1 MLRWRSHFLVTL
13 LWAFPIG
20 SLVAAPASPSKP
32 GSAGAKTPAKTGT
45 TASQS
50 AAPTQTG
57 TDSTTAAPKESAPSA
72 EPLSQEAMNSA
83 SKEDAIS
90 VPNPG
95 ELMAALN
102 KQGKPNWQ
110 SQYRQPIPT
119 VFSSRPQIA
128 LNLGGLIAD
137 GYIAIEAED
146 SQQVKNIGKDIIS
159 LAKALNVSENVL
171 RRGKSI
177 EEFADNNEWN
187 TLKEEL
193 EATQNEVKLTMNE
206 QQDRDLVVLV
216 TLGGWIRG
224 TEVVSGWI
232 AENYTPETA
241 KLLRQ
246 PAVVEILRAGLNN
259 LPEKLKNDPLIQ
271 SVNTDLAKIQSMVS
285 FPKETAPSLEE
296 VKALK
301 AASSELVKLIIT
313 KK

>member
-1 MLRWRSHFLVTL
+1 MLRWCPHFPFALALALVV
-13 LWAFPIG
+13 G
-20 SLVAAPASPSKP
+20 SVQTQATPATVSKAAAAKVGIEKTSGTSSSVNAPANVAPVP
-32 GSAGAKTPAKTGT
+32 VVPAVGL
-45 TASQS
+45 
-50 AAPTQTG
+50 TQEEM
-57 TDSTTAAPKESAPSA
+57 DHS
-72 EPLSQEAMNSA
+72 
-83 SKEDAIS
+83 SKEDSIS
-90 VPNPG
+90 VPTPG
-95 ELMAALN
+95 EILAALN

-119 VFSSRPQIA
+119 AYSSRPQIA

-146 SQQVKNIGKDIIS
+146 SQQVKNIGKDIIG
-159 LAKALNVSENVL
+159 LAKSLNVSENVL

-193 EATQNEVKLTMNE
+193 EATQNEVKLTMND
-206 QQDRDLVVLV
+206 QQDRDLVILV

-232 AENYTPETA
+232 SENYSPETA

-246 PAVVEILRAGLNN
+246 PAVVSILRSGLNK
-259 LPEKLKNDPLIQ
+259 LPEKLQNDPLIQ
-271 SVNTDLAKIQSMVS
+271 TLNKKLSQIEVMVS
-285 FPKETAPSLEE
+285 FPRNATPTLEE
-296 VKALK
+296 VKKLK
-301 AASSELVKLIIT
+301 EATRELVTQIIT

>member
-1 MLRWRSHFLVTL
+1 MLRWCPHFSFALAL
-13 LWAFPIG
+13 ALWVGTAH
-20 SLVAAPASPSKP
+20 AE
-32 GSAGAKTPAKTGT
+32 KTPAATPKKTGT
-45 TASQS
+45 SGASATIAS
-50 AAPTQTG
+50 LAAEEM
-57 TDSTTAAPKESAPSA
+57 AH
-72 EPLSQEAMNSA
+72 A

-90 VPNPG
+90 VPTPG
-95 ELMAALN
+95 ELLAALN

-119 VFSSRPQIA
+119 SYSSRPQIA

-137 GYIAIEAED
+137 GYIGIEAED
-146 SQQVKNIGKDIIS
+146 SQQVKNIGKDIIG
-159 LAKALNVSENVL
+159 LAKSLNVSENVL

-193 EATQNEVKLTMNE
+193 EATQNEVKLTMND

-224 TEVVSGWI
+224 TEVISGWI
-232 AENYTPETA
+232 AENYSPSAA

-246 PAVVEILRAGLNN
+246 HEVVALLKAGLDK
-259 LPEKLKNDPLIQ
+259 LPEKLQSDPLIQ
-271 SVNTDLAKIQSMVS
+271 TLNQNLGQIQVMVS
-285 FPKETAPSLEE
+285 FPRDTAPTLDE
-296 VKALK
+296 VKKLK
-301 AASSELVKLIIT
+301 AATSELITQIVT

>member
-1 MLRWRSHFLVTL
+1 MLRWCPNFPFALALALLVST
-13 LWAFPIG
+13 AH
-20 SLVAAPASPSKP
+20 AE
-32 GSAGAKTPAKTGT
+32 KTPATAPKKTGT
-45 TASQS
+45 TGTSPTVPATTPAVILSL
-50 AAPTQTG
+50 AA
-57 TDSTTAAPKESAPSA
+57 E
-72 EPLSQEAMNSA
+72 EMIHA

-90 VPNPG
+90 VPTPG
-95 ELMAALN
+95 ELLAALN

-119 VFSSRPQIA
+119 AYSSRPQIA

-146 SQQVKNIGKDIIS
+146 SQQVKNIGKDIIG
-159 LAKALNVSENVL
+159 LAKSLNVSENVL

-193 EATQNEVKLTMNE
+193 EATQNEVKLTMND

-224 TEVVSGWI
+224 TEVISGWI
-232 AENYTPETA
+232 ADNYSPTAA

-246 PAVVEILRAGLNN
+246 PEVVALLKTGLDR
-259 LPEKLKNDPLIQ
+259 LPEKLQSDPLIQ
-271 SVNTDLAKIQSMVS
+271 TLHQNLGQIQTMVS
-285 FPKETAPSLEE
+285 FPRDTAPSLEE
-296 VKALK
+296 VKKLK
-301 AASSELVKLIIT
+301 AATSELVAQIVT